1 MWAEASGM
9 RTGGVEVEGRLAWPL
24 SLSHIAGGVGNSA
37 GHLVFWGPTA
47 QHDSLRDRVGQ
58 L

>member
-1 MWAEASGM
+1 M